1 MLEKIEKNLL
11 ILQVEM
17 AKNCLTVRICKI
29 NIFAGKGS
37 ALVHDANMG
46 WR

>member
-1 MLEKIEKNLL
+1 MLEKIEKDLL

-17 AKNCLTVRICKI
+17 AKNCLTVQICKN

-37 ALVHDANMG
+37 ALAHDANMG